1 MANVYKSSSY
11 LVLKNFVWILII
23 PLLLFAALSVA
34 SDAQEI
40 MTVLYSML
48 ISITLLAMYFVFH
61 RNNITIEVTADTVK
75 FSRHGT
81 EFLNFDRKTHEFASH
96 IIFHTDYGIRAGAS
110 RYLRVIPKD
119 GGKYKNYK
127 CHNFDEKTFEELIAA
142 VSANPSGQ
150 QVKTEYYKEPL
161 TFTINKNLMLE
172 KYRKYKFIS
181 FGVVSAVLLCLAAIA
196 FVIILFPSI
205 NISLKMYCII
215 AMLSILLPVISI
227 LRTVNLSKVKIQT
240 PEKITIFKDKLEMD
254 NADFY
259 FSYLTQI
266 KMTSPS
272 YERDVLDNEIFQ
284 IPFRKMIV
292 TGRNISYEFILDFLP
307 QKNNPKIKSAFPEY
321 GILFNELK
329 ELFANNENRFIAELE

>member
-11 LVLKNFVWILII
+11 LVFKNFARILIV
-23 PLLLFAALSVA
+23 PVLLFLALSVA

-40 MTVLYSML
+40 MTVLYSIL
-48 ISITLLAMYFVFH
+48 ISITVLAAYFAFH

-81 EFLNFDRKTHEFASH
+81 EFLNFDRKTHEFALY
-96 IIFHTDYGIRAGAS
+96 IIFHTHYGMRTGSS

-127 CHNFDEKTFEELIAA
+127 CHNFDEKTFEELITA
-142 VSANPSGQ
+142 VSASPSEQ

-181 FGVVSAVLLCLAAIA
+181 FGVVSAVLLCLA
-196 FVIILFPSI
+196 VITLFPGI

-215 AMLSILLPVISI
+215 AMLSILFPVISI
-227 LRTVNLSKVKIQT
+227 LRTINLSKVKIQT
-240 PEKITIFKDKLEMD
+240 PEKITIFKDKLAMD

-284 IPFRKMIV
+284 IPFRKMII
-292 TGRNISYEFILDFLP
+292 TGRNIPYEFILDFLP
-307 QKNNPKIKSAFPEY
+307 PKNNPKTKSAFPEY

-329 ELFANNENRFIAELE
+329 ELFANDENKFIVELE